1 MKLTILR
8 LEHFSA
14 QDQIDLGKIWPEYS
28 ASSLSVDETHG
39 FMPRGL
45 TSVCW
50 AP

>member
-28 ASSLSVDETHG
+28 
-39 FMPRGL
+39 
-45 TSVCW
+45 
-50 AP
+50 

>member
-28 ASSLSVDETHG
+28 ASSLSVDEN
-39 FMPRGL
+39 
-45 TSVCW
+45 
-50 AP
+50 APDLCRAV